1 MPKYIAL
8 LRGINVSGQKLIKM
22 EDLRAIFSDMGFK
35 NVQTYIQSGNVIF
48 ETPAQDANKLAV
60 KIQKGLVKALGY
72 EVPTVVRTS
81 EAFKNIVIQNTFAR
95 LKAPKGS
102 KNYVAFL
109 SAAPTTEQVDFL
121 HSLNSAVDLFH
132 VNGTE
137 LYLIIDETKGKS
149 VFTNVFVEKKLKM
162 YATTRNWNTVC
173 KLAEY

>member
-22 EDLRAIFSDMGFK
+22 EDLRGIFTDMGFK
-35 NVQTYIQSGNVIF
+35 NVHSYIQSGNVIF
-48 ETPAQDANKLAV
+48 ETTRQDTIKLAI
-60 KIQKGLVKALGY
+60 KIQKWLFKALGY
-72 EVPTVVRTS
+72 EVPTIIRTS
-81 EAFKNIVIQNTFAR
+81 EELKSIVSDNHFAR
-95 LKAPKGS
+95 LKAS
-102 KNYVAFL
+102 KNAKTYVAFL
-109 SAAPTTEQVDFL
+109 SATPTTEQVDFL
-121 HSLNSAVDLFH
+121 HTLNSAVDTFH
-132 VNGTE
+132 VQGTE